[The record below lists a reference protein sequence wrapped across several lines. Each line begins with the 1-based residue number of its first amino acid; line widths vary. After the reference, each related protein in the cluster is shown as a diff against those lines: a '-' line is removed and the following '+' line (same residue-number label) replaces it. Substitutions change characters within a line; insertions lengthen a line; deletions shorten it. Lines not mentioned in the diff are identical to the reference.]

1 MNKKIAVIGGG
12 SWASAIVK
20 MLLNNNEKVG
30 WWMRSKESV
39 EFIKKFKHNPHYL
52 SSVEF
57 DINKLEVDYNLK
69 NIIKNH
75 DALVMAVPAAFIEN
89 ALQAITK
96 DDLKGKLIFSA
107 IKGIVPD
114 GNLIL
119 GDFFHQKFDVPFDH
133 FGVIS
138 GPCHAEEVAMEKL
151 SYLTIASQQA
161 ENAKYLAANLTCRYI
176 KTVESDD
183 IYGTEYSAV
192 LKNVFA
198 IASGICHGLGYG
210 DNFQAV
216 LISNA
221 IQEIK
226 RFVDTVHP
234 INRDI
239 NSSAYLGD
247 LLVTAYSQ
255 FSRNRTFGN
264 MLGKGYSV
272 KFAQM
277 EMEMIAEGY
286 YAVKCIHEINKNYN
300 VNMPITDAVYNIIY
314 EKISPA
320 IEIKLLTEKLS

>member
-1 MNKKIAVIGGG
+1 MQKIAVIGGG
-12 SWASAIVK
+12 SWATAIVK
-20 MLLNNNEKVG
+20 MLLNNNTKVG
-30 WWMRSKESV
+30 WWMRNKESV

-57 DINKLEVDYNLK
+57 DLSKLEVQHDLK
-69 NIIKNH
+69 SLVKNF
-75 DALVMAVPAAFIEN
+75 DVLIMAVPAAFLED
-89 ALQAITK
+89 ALKQLSKTEFI
-96 DDLKGKLIFSA
+96 GKLIFSA

-114 GNLIL
+114 GNLII
-119 GDFFHQKFDVPFDH
+119 GDFFNQKFEIPLQN

-151 SYLTIASQQA
+151 SYLTIASQSP
-161 ENAKYLAANLTCRYI
+161 ENAELLAANLNCRYI
-176 KTVESDD
+176 KTTVSDD

-226 RFVDTVHP
+226 RFVDAVHP
-234 INRDI
+234 ISRDI

-286 YAVKCIHEINKNYN
+286 YAVKCIHEINKTYQ
-300 VNMPITDAVYNIIY
+300 VQMPITAAVYNIIY
-314 EKISPA
+314 EKISPS